1 MLRGF
6 LCTSTSSFSFS
17 TLAPFNSAT
26 CREDIWKTD
35 FKTLPVQKE
44 SFQKYQIIYYLPKLT
59 CSLFLMKMKV
69 GMAVILYS
77 AATSSMS
84 STSTWHRSYTINQ
97 TDNEAV
103 RLTKL
108 QLQLL
113 NFKME
118 KTLMKTTSSSVLFN
132 SSRTGAIILHG
143 PHLIKSR
150 TIITA
155 LHINEVITRLQKSQ
169 QPPVSPQPR
178 QAEISSDEIGLKF
191 QGRRLCTWFLKSS
204 VSVTAWTIL
213 AAVSTVLQFTIYD
226 ERKLQSK
233 YSIWEKNIN
242 LRGLLMTKQSLGMQQ
257 LFLWLMERESES
269 QLWQTIWH

>member
-6 LCTSTSSFSFS
+6 LCASTSSFSFS

-26 CREDIWKTD
+26 CRENIWKTD

-143 PHLIKSR
+143 PHLKALYNSSYWGSKKLLQYQVAKKS
-150 TIITA
+150 TTT
-155 LHINEVITRLQKSQ
+155 NF
-169 QPPVSPQPR
+169 SP
-178 QAEISSDEIGLKF
+178 
-191 QGRRLCTWFLKSS
+191 
-204 VSVTAWTIL
+204 
-213 AAVSTVLQFTIYD
+213 AAASWKQ
-226 ERKLQSK
+226 
-233 YSIWEKNIN
+233 
-242 LRGLLMTKQSLGMQQ
+242 LRWNWPQ
-257 LFLWLMERESES
+257 
-269 QLWQTIWH
+269 I

>member
-1 MLRGF
+1 
-6 LCTSTSSFSFS
+6 
-17 TLAPFNSAT
+17 
-26 CREDIWKTD
+26 
-35 FKTLPVQKE
+35 
-44 SFQKYQIIYYLPKLT
+44 
-59 CSLFLMKMKV
+59 MKMKV

-155 LHINEVITRLQKSQ
+155 LHMDEVITRLQKSQ

-213 AAVSTVLQFTIYD
+213 AAVSWIQFCNTLYMMRGNSNSNIQFEKKHLSYGVTNDETKVLGCNKSFCGWW
-226 ERKLQSK
+226 K
-233 YSIWEKNIN
+233 WES
-242 LRGLLMTKQSLGMQQ
+242 GP
-257 LFLWLMERESES
+257 
-269 QLWQTIWH
+269 QLWQTIWQ

>member
-1 MLRGF
+1 M
-6 LCTSTSSFSFS
+6 
-17 TLAPFNSAT
+17 
-26 CREDIWKTD
+26 
-35 FKTLPVQKE
+35 QKE

-143 PHLIKSR
+143 PHLIKSH

-155 LHINEVITRLQKSQ
+155 LQWTKLLPGCKKVNNHQFLPSRGK
-169 QPPVSPQPR
+169 
-178 QAEISSDEIGLKF
+178 
-191 QGRRLCTWFLKSS
+191 LKSAQMKS
-204 VSVTAWTIL
+204 ASNSKAGECAPGSWSHQCQSQRGPSWLQWVQFCNSLYMMRGNSNPNIQFEKKTSIL
-213 AAVSTVLQFTIYD
+213 GGY
-226 ERKLQSK
+226 
-233 YSIWEKNIN
+233 
-242 LRGLLMTKQSLGMQQ
+242 
-257 LFLWLMERESES
+257 
-269 QLWQTIWH
+269 

>member
-1 MLRGF
+1 M
-6 LCTSTSSFSFS
+6 
-17 TLAPFNSAT
+17 
-26 CREDIWKTD
+26 
-35 FKTLPVQKE
+35 QKE

-108 QLQLL
+108 QLQPL

-143 PHLIKSR
+143 PHLIISH

-155 LHINEVITRLQKSQ
+155 LHMDEVITRLQKSQ
-169 QPPVSPQPR
+169 QPPVSPPPR

-191 QGRRLCTWFLKSS
+191 QGRWVCTWFLKSS

-213 AAVSTVLQFTIYD
+213 AAVRTVLQFTIYDD